1 MKTRSERLMD
11 MMLSEFP
18 FIALNVDTCFEYIE
32 QGGQVNCIEFK
43 NWLVANGYWRE
54 YYE

>member
-18 FIALNVDTCFEYIE
+18 FIVLNSDTCQEYIE
-32 QGGQVNCIEFK
+32 QGGQVECTEFSD
-43 NWLVANGYWRE
+43 WLEVNGYWRE
-54 YYE
+54 YYA

>member
-18 FIALNVDTCFEYIE
+18 YIVLCADICQEYIE

-43 NWLVANGYWRE
+43 NWLQTNGYWKE